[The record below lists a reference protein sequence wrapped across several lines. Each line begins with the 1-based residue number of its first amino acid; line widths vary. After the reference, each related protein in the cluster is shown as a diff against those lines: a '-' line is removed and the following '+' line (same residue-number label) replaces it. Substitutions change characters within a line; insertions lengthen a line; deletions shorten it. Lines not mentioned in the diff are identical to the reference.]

1 MIKKLTIQNFK
12 SIKDLHLDC
21 KRVNL
26 FIGEPNVGKS
36 NILEA
41 LAVQAVQQTL
51 NIAGM
56 IRVNDLSNLFFENDT
71 SNKVVVSTD
80 DLTTEIF
87 YENGDVHLRFSGRKD
102 DLELKRDLRGSF
114 TGLSFEGQGTP
125 WDLGIHPYFFTE
137 LKSFPVLNY
146 DFLSPPAGDN
156 LFFLL
161 QTNKGLRSL
170 ISDII
175 QERGFKL
182 TLRPK
187 QYEIEI
193 SKEEDSILTSYPYSV
208 MSDTLQRIIFF
219 IAAIETN
226 KEGSTLILEEPE
238 SNVFPYYAKYLAEKI
253 SADEKKQYFITTHNP
268 YFLQSVI
275 EKTPIS
281 DLSVNLVSM
290 KNYQTIN
297 TTLSEK
303 GKEEILNL
311 SSDVFLNFDKLL
323 EA

>member
-12 SIKDLHLDC
+12 SIKDLRLDC

-41 LAVQAVQQTL
+41 LAVQAIQQTF

-71 SNKVVVSTD
+71 SNKVVVTTD

-87 YENGDVHLRFSGRKD
+87 YENGVVHLRFSGRKD
-102 DLELKRDLRGSF
+102 NRELKRDLQGLF
-114 TGLSFEGQGTP
+114 TGLSFGGGTP
-125 WDLGIHPYFFTE
+125 WDLGIHPYFFAE

-161 QTNKGLRSL
+161 QTNRTLRTL
-170 ISDII
+170 ISDVI

-187 QYEIEI
+187 QNEIEI

-226 KEGSTLILEEPE
+226 REGSTLILEEPE

-268 YFLQSVI
+268 YFLQSII

-281 DLSVNLVSM
+281 DLAVNLVSM
-290 KNYQTIN
+290 QKYQTIN